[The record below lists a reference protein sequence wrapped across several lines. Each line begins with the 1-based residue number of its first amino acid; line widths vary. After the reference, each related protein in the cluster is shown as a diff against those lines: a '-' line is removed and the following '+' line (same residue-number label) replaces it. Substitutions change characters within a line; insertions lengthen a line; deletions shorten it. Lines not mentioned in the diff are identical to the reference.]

1 LTEKLSKEERYILYA
16 MGKCY
21 QSYNKFFTDK
31 PLEVTISKFTFIDI
45 MISSKSVNKKE
56 RAIYRNLESL
66 EAKKLIRYDN
76 KELSFTRKGL
86 REFNKVDKNINNY
99 IELINHI
106 MDTKSISIHKKMQ
119 TKLRNE

>member
-1 LTEKLSKEERYILYA
+1 MTEKLSKEERYILYA